1 MEGVGYFSVARKTF
15 RLEFGLGLTAGE
27 IEVLKGIREF
37 LLDLPG
43 QYKTT
48 RQDTNVLGLLVSSKA
63 KDENSKPMARLYT
76 YKTDYITNVLVPYFD
91 SLT

>member
-1 MEGVGYFSVARKTF
+1 MASKALRM
-15 RLEFGLGLTAGE
+15 EFGLGLTAGE

-37 LLDLPG
+37 LLGLPG
-43 QYKTT
+43 QYKIT
-48 RQDTNVLGLLVSSKA
+48 REDTNVLGLLVSSKA

-76 YKTDYITNVLVPYFD
+76 YKTDYITNVLVPFFD